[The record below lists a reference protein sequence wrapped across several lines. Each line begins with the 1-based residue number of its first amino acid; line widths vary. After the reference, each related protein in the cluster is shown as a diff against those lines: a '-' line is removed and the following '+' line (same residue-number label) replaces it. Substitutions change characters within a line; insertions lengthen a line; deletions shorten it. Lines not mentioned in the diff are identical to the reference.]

1 MKSLDNPF
9 EYKRGLDSYYSD
21 YIERDQMYCHRAYKE
36 SLCMHDKLI
45 IGPGRIADE
54 LSLNYTGEYL
64 CYLSDKNK
72 HDVSVIDSRF
82 NSLDV
87 ISNEEGLNAR
97 I

>member
-1 MKSLDNPF
+1 MKSLDNSF

-21 YIERDQMYCHRAYKE
+21 YIERDQMYYHRGYKE
-36 SLCMHDKLI
+36 SLCWYDVVH
-45 IGPGRIADE
+45 IGPGLGSS
-54 LSLNYTGEYL
+54 LSLDYTGTYIRYL
-64 CYLSDKNK
+64 GGIEE

-97 I
+97 M

>member
-21 YIERDQMYCHRAYKE
+21 YIEKDQMYYHSGYKE
-36 SLCMHDKLI
+36 SLCWHDKLT
-45 IGPGRIADE
+45 IGPGVSNE

-64 CYLSDKNK
+64 CYLGDKTE